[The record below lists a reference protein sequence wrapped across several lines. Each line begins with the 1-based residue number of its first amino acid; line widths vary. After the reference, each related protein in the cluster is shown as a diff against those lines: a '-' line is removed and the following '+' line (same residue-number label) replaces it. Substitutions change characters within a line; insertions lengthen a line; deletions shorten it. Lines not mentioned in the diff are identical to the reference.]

1 MEKFGHPKGGRMR
14 LVKGAEIYSSEGQK
28 LGNLDRVII
37 DPNTKEVTHLVIEKG
52 LLFPTNKV
60 VAIDMVN
67 PVIKDNIALLGPQKD
82 IDDFQ
87 DFEETHYVDLEQADY
102 PDPEAKAVYWY
113 PPTNFAWWRTGADMI
128 YPPMPVYI
136 RKTKQ
141 NIPEG
146 TIAVEE
152 GAKVLSRDDKHV
164 GNVEQVIVDSQD
176 NRVTHFVISEGLLFK
191 EQKLIPVFWIS
202 AIDEHEVRLSVDADL
217 MDRLPGYQPTR

>member
-1 MEKFGHPKGGRMR
+1 MR

-102 PDPEAKAVYWY
+102 PDPETQAVYWY
-113 PPTNFAWWRTGADMI
+113 PPTNFAWWRTGMDMI
-128 YPPMPVYI
+128 YPPMPVYV